1 MRRKKV
7 ERKGRQAGWGGAT
20 TVNDSVNDFC
30 STPYQE
36 CKVQGQQPISG
47 PAGLLPSSL

>member
-20 TVNDSVNDFC
+20 TLMIQLMISAP
-30 STPYQE
+30 SPYQE
-36 CKVQGQQPISG
+36 CKVQG
-47 PAGLLPSSL
+47 